1 MTISKL
7 AILPSHTKSRDFGK
21 RDLIPLWPETLWKI
35 ETGIVRTVT
44 WNEEGNQISLGYWGT
59 GDVIGQPLSRL
70 DPFQIECLTPVSVT
84 LIPPQQWSQEL
95 DSILSHIQQAQE
107 LHSIVQ
113 TQSTDLKVLNFLHW
127 LGKKFGIETES
138 GLLIDVR
145 LTHIEI
151 ADVIGITRVS
161 VTRMMQKLE
170 RRGIIHRPRRHCI
183 ILKSSKITTGSQI
196 QSISNPM

>member
-1 MTISKL
+1 MTISTL
-7 AILPSHTKSRDFGK
+7 AVLPSSQNSDQKSRDFYR
-21 RDLIPLWPETLWKI
+21 RDLIPLMPEALWKI
-35 ETGIVRTVT
+35 ESGIVRTMT
-44 WNEEGNQISLGYWGT
+44 WNQEGNQISLGYWGV

-70 DPFQIECLTPVSVT
+70 DPFQVECLTPVRVS
-84 LIPPQQWSQEL
+84 LIPPQDWSQEL

-113 TQSTDLKVLNFLHW
+113 TQSTDLRLLNFLNW
-127 LGKKFGIETES
+127 LAKKFGNVTEL

-145 LTHIEI
+145 LTHLEI

-170 RRGIIHRPRRHCI
+170 RKGIILRPRRHCI
-183 ILKSSKITTGSQI
+183 ILKSAQ
-196 QSISNPM
+196 

>member
-7 AILPSHTKSRDFGK
+7 AILPSNAKSRDFGK

-84 LIPPQQWSQEL
+84 LVPPQQWSQEL

-127 LGKKFGIETES
+127 LAKKFGIQTES

-183 ILKSSKITTGSQI
+183 ILKSSRI
-196 QSISNPM
+196 N

>member
-1 MTISKL
+1 MTISTL
-7 AILPSHTKSRDFGK
+7 AILPSNAKSRDFCR
-21 RDLIPLWPETLWKI
+21 RDLIPLWPEALWKI
-35 ETGIVRTVT
+35 ESGIVRTVT
-44 WNEEGNQISLGYWGT
+44 WNEEGNQISLGYWGV

-70 DPFQIECLTPVSVT
+70 DPFQVECLTPVTVS

-113 TQSTDLKVLNFLHW
+113 TQSTDLRLLNFLNW
-127 LGKKFGIETES
+127 LAKKFGNPTEF

-145 LTHIEI
+145 LTHLEI

-170 RRGIIHRPRRHCI
+170 RKGIILRPRRHCI
-183 ILKSSKITTGSQI
+183 ILKS
-196 QSISNPM
+196 NR

>member
-7 AILPSHTKSRDFGK
+7 AVLPSSQTFSQKSRDFCR
-21 RDLIPLWPETLWKI
+21 RDLIPLWPEALWKI
-35 ETGIVRTVT
+35 EAGIVRTVT
-44 WNEEGNQISLGYWGT
+44 WSEEGNQISLGYWGV

-70 DPFQIECLTPVSVT
+70 DPFQVECLTPVTVS
-84 LIPPQQWSQEL
+84 LIPPPQWSEEL
-95 DSILSHIQQAQE
+95 ESILSHVKQAQE

-113 TQSTDLKVLNFLHW
+113 TQSTDLRLLNFLNW
-127 LGKKFGIETES
+127 LAKKFGNPTEL

-145 LTHIEI
+145 LTHLEI

-170 RRGIIHRPRRHCI
+170 QRGIILRPRRHCI
-183 ILKSSKITTGSQI
+183 ILKSAL
-196 QSISNPM
+196 